1 MLYQSKEHGVELKLS
16 RHLPNCTASDHFLV
30 FFLALF
36 SLFKS
41 DFSEQARRQIAT
53 EEPKKVCKHAER
65 RNLCYLNVSRDENPQ
80 RENEMDEF

>member
-1 MLYQSKEHGVELKLS
+1 MLYQSIENGVELKLS
-16 RHLPNCTASDHFLV
+16 RHLPNCTVSDHFLV

-53 EEPKKVCKHAER
+53 EEPNKG
-65 RNLCYLNVSRDENPQ
+65 L
-80 RENEMDEF
+80 